1 MDLLVVDDEETLRSV
16 VSQVLSADGF
26 TVSEAAS
33 GEEALEAFRAG
44 SHQLVIT
51 DIRMGGMSGIE
62 LLNEIKSHNPDTQ
75 VVIMTSHAS
84 LDSALTALRAGA
96 YDYLVKPFESL
107 DLISAVA
114 GRAAE
119 KARLVAQNRKLLEQL
134 TKANRELQEANQAL
148 KEVAV
153 RDGLT
158 SLYNHRYFQE
168 AFAQEVARS
177 KRFDKRCS
185 LIFFDVDNFKHYN
198 DTHGHPEGDRLLKGL
213 AQIVM
218 SHSRACDVAAR
229 YGGEEF
235 VLLLPE
241 TGKEGA
247 VKAAEEMRARV
258 AAHPFAGRES
268 QPLGRV
274 TVSVGVA
281 SFPEDGGEAQA
292 LLERADQYLY
302 QAKNSGKNRVVAGG
316 ATPSSP
322 A

>member
-1 MDLLVVDDEETLRSV
+1 MHLLVVDDEETLRSV

-26 TVSEAAS
+26 TVAEAAS
-33 GEEALEAFRAG
+33 GEEALEAFRAS

-62 LLNEIKSHNPDTQ
+62 LLTEIKRHNPDTQ

-84 LDSALTALRAGA
+84 LDSALVALRAGA

-119 KARLVAQNRKLLEQL
+119 KARLVTRNRELLEQL
-134 TKANRELQEANQAL
+134 KRANEELQEANAAL
-148 KEVAV
+148 KEMAV

-168 AFAQEVARS
+168 ALAVEIARS
-177 KRFDKRCS
+177 KRYQKPCC
-185 LIFFDVDNFKHYN
+185 LIFIDVDNFKIYN
-198 DTHGHPEGDRLLKGL
+198 DTNGHPEGDLLLKTL
-213 AQIVM
+213 ADIM
-218 SHSRACDVAAR
+218 ISHVRSSDLAAR

-241 TGKEGA
+241 TCKDAALMIAEGLRS
-247 VKAAEEMRARV
+247 KV
-258 AAHPFAGRES
+258 ADQPFAGRES
-268 QPLGRV
+268 QPSGRV
-274 TVSVGVA
+274 TISLGVA
-281 SFPEDGGEAQA
+281 CFPLDGMEAPALLAYADQLLYKAKHGGKNMVVGGEI
-292 LLERADQYLY
+292 
-302 QAKNSGKNRVVAGG
+302 
-316 ATPSSP
+316 
-322 A
+322 

>member
-16 VSQVLSADGF
+16 VSQVLTADGF
-26 TVSEAAS
+26 TVAEAAS
-33 GEEALEAFRAG
+33 GEEALEAFRAA
-44 SHQLVIT
+44 SHPLVIT

-62 LLNEIKSHNPDTQ
+62 LLTEIKRHNPDTQ

-119 KARLVAQNRKLLEQL
+119 KARLVTQNRELLEQL
-134 TKANRELQEANQAL
+134 KRANEELQEANSAL
-148 KEVAV
+148 KEMAV

-168 AFAQEVARS
+168 ALALEIARCRRYE
-177 KRFDKRCS
+177 KQCCLVF
-185 LIFFDVDNFKHYN
+185 IDVDNFKMYN
-198 DTHGHPEGDRLLKGL
+198 DTHGHPEGDQLLKSL
-213 AQIVM
+213 ARILM
-218 SHSRACDVAAR
+218 SHLRSSDLAAR

-241 TGKEGA
+241 TSKDAALMIAEGLRE
-247 VKAAEEMRARV
+247 KV
-258 AAHPFAGRES
+258 ADEPFAGRAT

-274 TVSVGVA
+274 TISIGVA
-281 SFPEDGGEAQA
+281 GFPEDGTEAPA
-292 LLERADQYLY
+292 LLACADQLLY
-302 QAKNSGKNRVVAGG
+302 KAKHGGKNMVVGE
-316 ATPSSP
+316 
-322 A
+322 

>member
-1 MDLLVVDDEETLRSV
+1 MELLVVDDEETLRSV
-16 VSQVLSADGF
+16 VSQVLTADGF
-26 TVSEAAS
+26 TVCEAAS
-33 GEEALEAFRAG
+33 GEEALEAFRAS
-44 SHQLVIT
+44 SHPLVLT

-62 LLNEIKSHNPDTQ
+62 LLNEIKRHNPDTQ

-119 KARLVAQNRKLLEQL
+119 KARLVAQNRELLEQL
-134 TKANRELQEANQAL
+134 TRANQELQEANKAL
-148 KEVAV
+148 KEMAV

-168 AFAQEVARS
+168 ALAQEVARS
-177 KRFDKRCS
+177 KRYDKRCC
-185 LIFFDVDNFKHYN
+185 LLFFDVDNFKHYN
-198 DTHGHPEGDRLLKGL
+198 DSHGHPEGDTLLKGL
-213 AQIVM
+213 ARILM
-218 SHSRACDVAAR
+218 SHTRACDLAAR

-241 TGKEGA
+241 TGKE
-247 VKAAEEMRARV
+247 AALKVAEDLRRRV
-258 AAHPFAGRES
+258 AEHPFPGRES
-268 QPLGRV
+268 QPLGTV
-274 TVSVGVA
+274 TVSIGVA
-281 SFPEDGGEAQA
+281 GFPEDGTEAA
-292 LLERADQYLY
+292 TLLACADQLLY
-302 QAKNSGKNRVVAGG
+302 QAKNSGKNRVVAAGVT
-316 ATPSSP
+316 ASP

>member
-1 MDLLVVDDEETLRSV
+1 MELLVVDDEETLRSV

-51 DIRMGGMSGIE
+51 DIRMSGMSGIE

-119 KARLVAQNRKLLEQL
+119 KARLVAQNRELLEQL
-134 TKANRELQEANQAL
+134 TRANRELQEANQAL
-148 KEVAV
+148 KEMAV

-158 SLYNHRYFQE
+158 ALYNHRYFQE

-177 KRFDKRCS
+177 KRFGKRCS

-218 SHSRACDVAAR
+218 SHSRACDIAAR

-247 VKAAEEMRARV
+247 VTAAEEMRARV
-258 AAHPFAGRES
+258 AEHPFAGRET

-281 SFPEDGGEAQA
+281 SFPEDGSEAQA
-292 LLERADQYLY
+292 LLECADQLLY
-302 QAKNSGKNRVVAGG
+302 RAKNSGKNRVEAGG